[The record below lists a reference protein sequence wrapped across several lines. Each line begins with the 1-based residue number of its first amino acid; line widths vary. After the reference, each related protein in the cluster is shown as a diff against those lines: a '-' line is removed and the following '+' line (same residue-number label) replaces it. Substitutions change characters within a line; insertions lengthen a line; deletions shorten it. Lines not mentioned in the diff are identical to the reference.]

1 MRKFKLL
8 LTGVLLLSSFAMF
21 AQQTLKGVVKEKA
34 TGEGLPGVSL
44 IVKGTTNGAFTDF
57 DGNFELKNIKTGDVI
72 VATYLG
78 FASKEVTIGSNFNI
92 TIELEES
99 SQRLDEIV
107 VIGYGSTT
115 IKDATGSV
123 EAITQKDFTR
133 GNIVTPENLLSGR
146 VSGVNITQSGA
157 PGAGAQIRIRGGAS
171 VSGSNDPLKIGRASC
186 RERV

>member
-1 MRKFKLL
+1 MECKFIVNRKSNLRLLFNIKYMRKFKLL

-78 FASKEVTIGSNFNI
+78 FADKEVTIGSNFNI

-99 SQRLDEIV
+99 SERV
-107 VIGYGSTT
+107 HR
-115 IKDATGSV
+115 ATY
-123 EAITQKDFTR
+123 
-133 GNIVTPENLLSGR
+133 
-146 VSGVNITQSGA
+146 
-157 PGAGAQIRIRGGAS
+157 IRGRGESRLVLSIAFS
-171 VSGSNDPLKIGRASC
+171 A
-186 RERV
+186 